1 MAFKL
6 GKETRGF
13 KNSKDTP
20 IFKKQL
26 DEGVV
31 AEANM
36 DGTIFVDDDVKRGS
50 KLFNR
55 AIKHEQKHIDQIEE
69 GRAAYGDNWV
79 MWQGKVYIR
88 KNGMIDGPAGRLPE
102 GHPNHPWEQEAI
114 NAEKK

>member
-13 KNSKDTP
+13 KNSKNAP
-20 IFKKQL
+20 IFKKKL

-36 DGTIFVDDDVKRGS
+36 DGTIFIDDDVKVGS
-50 KLFNR
+50 KLYNK
-55 AIKHEQKHIDQIEE
+55 AIKEEQNHIDQINE
-69 GRAAYGDNWV
+69 GRAAFGENWV
-79 MWQGKVYIR
+79 MYEGKIYMR

-102 GHPNHPWEQEAI
+102 GHPDHPWEKEAKQ
-114 NAEKK
+114 A